1 MSEKPTGAFVLGLIG
16 GIFILLNA
24 VVWFAIGNL
33 IAAIAAF
40 IPIIPFDPATAVYLI
55 GGIALLC
62 AIVVIAGS
70 VMMFAM
76 PNQHVIGGVLVLLFS
91 IVSLITLGG
100 FFIGFILGLVGGI
113 LGIVWKPT
121 MAAPMMPPPMAPPQ
135 P

>member
-24 VVWFAIGNL
+24 MVWFVFAGIL
-33 IAAIAAF
+33 AF
-40 IPIIPFDPATAVYLI
+40 IVSFLPIVPFDPATAAYLI
-55 GGIALLC
+55 AGLALLC

-70 VMMFAM
+70 VMIFAM
-76 PNQHVIGGVLVLLFS
+76 PNQHVIGGILVLLFS

-121 MAAPMMPPPMAPPQ
+121 MAAPMMAPPMAPPQ